1 MGVYFDNLLEG
12 IMMGLRS
19 RSTRQLIAALAVALF
34 VSPVFAE
41 KPQKAGEGMHKQKSH
56 YQKPHDDFRRADSK
70 HYSERQFQ
78 KKQQDRYIKEHY
90 FDDRRRNIVGSYYR
104 NEFRLGRCPPGLAKK
119 HNGCLPP
126 GQAKRWTLGRP
137 LPRDVIFYD
146 LPASVIRQIG
156 YPPPGYRFVRVA
168 SDILMI
174 TIGTGLV
181 VDAIADLNAMP

>member
-1 MGVYFDNLLEG
+1 
-12 IMMGLRS
+12 MMALRLRS
-19 RSTRQLIAALAVALF
+19 SCQLIAALAVVLF
-34 VSPVFAE
+34 VSPVFADR
-41 KPQKAGEGMHKQKSH
+41 PQKAGEGKHKQKSH
-56 YQKPHDDFRRADSK
+56 YQKSHDDIRRGDDG
-70 HYSERQFQ
+70 HRPGRQVQ
-78 KKQQDRYIKEHY
+78 KKQRDRYINEHY
-90 FDDRRRNIVGSYYR
+90 FDDRHRNIFGNYYR
-104 NEFRLGRCPPGLAKK
+104 NEFRRGHCPPGLAKK

-181 VDAIADLNAMP
+181 VDAIADLNIMP